1 MNRFD
6 HRLAYALF
14 IISGATG
21 LIYEVTWFRNLSLIF
36 GASFAATSIVLASF
50 MAGMSLGG
58 FSFGRLSKHIA
69 RPLRVY
75 GLLEIG
81 VGLFALILPSL
92 LSGVDAFYVG
102 IATGDGEVGAG
113 LLSLRA
119 VLAFAVLVFPTF
131 LMGATL
137 PVITRL
143 LVRDAHDF
151 GVRLSWLYG
160 SNTFGAVLGTLVAGF
175 VLIPALGVWH
185 TQVFAVVLNLAIGAA
200 AIALDLRVTPIADEE
215 LGENTA
221 PLVTEFEEGEWFAL
235 QLVFWGTALS
245 GFASL
250 SLEVLWTRAISIAA
264 GSSTY
269 SFSVMLAAFLVGIA
283 LGSWMHALSARR
295 GISLAVNFGGVFVLA
310 GVFALVASSA
320 LPRLPQLAIEL
331 NVALFDD
338 LTRIR
343 PLTTFLLAFLMMFVP
358 CLLIGMAF
366 PLANQ
371 ARARLAAGF
380 SQPVGDTVSLN
391 TLGSILGS
399 LAAGFVLLP
408 WLGLQRA
415 MLLAGGLYVAYGAL
429 VLAVA
434 FGHRIPRVPLV
445 AMAAAVILGALT
457 LPWMVVPGSSS
468 VLLGTFSNNQLLQ
481 YVGDD
486 GDIDVTNVLAKGAL
500 RYYKEGRGATVS
512 VLEQDAF
519 RSLSV
524 NGKIV
529 ASDDP
534 EDLRTQYM
542 LAHVPIL
549 MHPAPRSALVI
560 GMGAGTTLGGITAHE
575 DLEAIALAEIE
586 PAILGA
592 EPHFAEANGR
602 PLSDPRLRVY
612 LEDGRNFLKTT
623 SRRFDVITAD
633 PIHPW
638 TRGSGYLY
646 TEEYY
651 RLAASRLETGGVM
664 CQWLPVADLT
674 PEDFKSVVATFAK
687 VYPHTMLW
695 HSTSAVLIGS
705 NEPLETTIEALEA
718 RLSQTRVQAQLGRL
732 GLGDAYAFLGE
743 LQLDD
748 AQVREFAG
756 EALINTDDNL
766 HLEFS
771 SPLAVGGDRVV
782 WTVLEEMHGFPPGK
796 SPLPEGD
803 SNTARVA
810 AVQRAKTRTAF
821 GTIGLRSPEPD
832 KQIRAVREMNTVVA
846 KFPNYRPA
854 AMVLSEF
861 LAHRSVYLLEV
872 GRAQYALTDARRAI
886 QLDPASGPAQRA
898 LANVQRSKGQ
908 IAEAMGSFEKATSL
922 EPRNWRN
929 HLGLAETLMD
939 LGRLEDAQAAVEAG
953 LQIHP
958 LNQALRALK
967 RDSKER

>member
-1 MNRFD
+1 MTRFD
-6 HRLAYALF
+6 HRFAYALF
-14 IISGATG
+14 IISGATS
-21 LIYEVTWFRNLSLIF
+21 LVYEVTWFRNLSLIF

-50 MAGMSLGG
+50 MGGMSLGG
-58 FSFGRLSKHIA
+58 FSFGRLSKHIE
-69 RPLRVY
+69 RPLRAY

-81 VGLFALILPSL
+81 VALFALVLPSL
-92 LSGVDAFYVG
+92 LQGVDAFYVSV
-102 IATGDGEVGAG
+102 ATGDGDPGTG
-113 LLSLRA
+113 LLVLRA
-119 VLAFAVLVFPTF
+119 TLAFAILAFPTF

-143 LVRDAHDF
+143 LVSDGDHF
-151 GVRLSWLYG
+151 GSRLSWLYG
-160 SNTFGAVLGTLVAGF
+160 SNTFGAVVGTLLAGF
-175 VLIPALGVWH
+175 ILIPALGVWH
-185 TQVFAVVLNLAIGAA
+185 TQLVAVALNLAIGIA
-200 AIALDLRVTPIADEE
+200 AIVIDLRIP
-215 LGENTA
+215 
-221 PLVTEFEEGEWFAL
+221 PLVDADRDDDGASFAPDFDEGERIAL

-250 SLEVLWTRAISIAA
+250 SLEVLWTRAIAIAA

-269 SFSVMLAAFLVGIA
+269 SFTVMLAAFLMGIA
-283 LGSWMHALSARR
+283 LGSWLHALTATRK
-295 GISLAVNFGGVFVLA
+295 ISLAVRFGSVLLLA
-310 GVFALVASSA
+310 GFFALAASSA
-320 LPRLPQLAIEL
+320 LPKLPELAIAL

-343 PLTTFLLAFLMMFVP
+343 PLTTFLLAFLMMFIP
-358 CLLIGMAF
+358 CLFIGMAF

-371 ARARLAAGF
+371 ARASLAAGY

-391 TLGSILGS
+391 TLGSIGGS
-399 LAAGFVLLP
+399 LVAGFVLLP
-408 WLGLQRA
+408 WLGMQRA
-415 MLLAGGLYVAYGAL
+415 MYFAGGLYVAYGAV

-434 FGHRIPRVPLV
+434 LGRRAPRAPVV
-445 AMAAAVILGALT
+445 ALTAVVVLGALA
-457 LPWMVVPGSSS
+457 LPLMVPRSST
-468 VLLGTFSNNQLLQ
+468 VMLGAFSNNQLLQ

-486 GDIDVTNVLAKGAL
+486 GEIDVADVLAKGAL
-500 RYYKEGRGATVS
+500 RYYREGRGATVS
-512 VLEQDAF
+512 VLEQDAY

-549 MHPAPRSALVI
+549 MHAAPRSALVI

-575 DLEAIALAEIE
+575 ELESIALAEIE

-592 EPHFAEANGR
+592 EPHFAAANGL

-651 RLAASRLETGGVM
+651 RLAASRLEVGGVM

-687 VYPHTMLW
+687 VYRHTMLW

-705 NEPLETTIEALEA
+705 DEPFETTVEELATRLAQPRVKGQLEPLGIA
-718 RLSQTRVQAQLGRL
+718 
-732 GLGDAYAFLGE
+732 DPFAFLGE

-756 EALINTDDNL
+756 DALINTDDNL

-771 SPLAVGGDRVV
+771 SPLAVGGDRSV
-782 WTVLEEMHGFPPGK
+782 WTVLEEMHGFPPGE

-803 SNTARVA
+803 SNASRVA
-810 AVQRAKTRTAF
+810 AVQRAKTLTAF
-821 GTIGLRSPEPD
+821 GTIGLRSPEPE
-832 KQIRAVREMNTVVA
+832 KQLRAVREMNTIVA

-861 LAHRSVYLLEV
+861 LAHRSAYLLEA
-872 GRAQYALTDARRAI
+872 GRAPFALADAERAI
-886 QLDPASGPAQRA
+886 RLDPGSGAAHRA
-898 LANVQRSKGQ
+898 LATVRRSLKQ
-908 IAEAMGSFEKATSL
+908 LTEAIGSFEKATAL
-922 EPRNWRN
+922 DPRNWRN
-929 HLGLAETLMD
+929 HLGLAETLME
-939 LGRLEDAQAAVEAG
+939 LGRVEDARVAVVAG
-953 LQIHP
+953 LEVHP
-958 LNQALRALK
+958 FNEELRALM
-967 RDSKER
+967 RESDES